1 MSQPAAGPPAVNR
14 FEYNLLRILRFLLG
28 HMPAEQAMN
37 LVYAKAMA
45 PPCLSPAC
53 LRIAEDTLAKACV
66 QYLVKAGGWR
76 NERHLRNGN
85 AIAGRVWE
93 RVPLDERSLRFGSG
107 VVSFLIWLTSEKPT
121 ETRDAW
127 DFNTAEFEAGDELF
141 FALAFDA
148 LRAEPQVGE
157 LLAEKRVFR
166 SNPLC
171 WLMNA
176 SILAT
181 RDEPSAPDFAPWMT
195 GPRAAILESLQST
208 LATRWIRS
216 ERFKGQLADWRIMRR
231 VGRAETVA
239 LTAFLEACEKANRRD
254 LARFLLKVNG
264 TILAPE
270 NLTVG
275 FWTAGL
281 QGQGPPR
288 LAERL
293 ETQRLA
299 LGVPQ
304 QMQTLERWNRQAQG
318 IGFMDDDYA
327 ASQLWKTD
335 WESHRGELI
344 AAKARTLLEQ
354 LQPLRT
360 G

>member
-1 MSQPAAGPPAVNR
+1 
-14 FEYNLLRILRFLLG
+14 
-28 HMPAEQAMN
+28 
-37 LVYAKAMA
+37 
-45 PPCLSPAC
+45 
-53 LRIAEDTLAKACV
+53 
-66 QYLVKAGGWR
+66 
-76 NERHLRNGN
+76 
-85 AIAGRVWE
+85 
-93 RVPLDERSLRFGSG
+93 
-107 VVSFLIWLTSEKPT
+107 
-121 ETRDAW
+121 
-127 DFNTAEFEAGDELF
+127 
-141 FALAFDA
+141 
-148 LRAEPQVGE
+148 
-157 LLAEKRVFR
+157 
-166 SNPLC
+166 
-171 WLMNA
+171 
-176 SILAT
+176 
-181 RDEPSAPDFAPWMT
+181 MT